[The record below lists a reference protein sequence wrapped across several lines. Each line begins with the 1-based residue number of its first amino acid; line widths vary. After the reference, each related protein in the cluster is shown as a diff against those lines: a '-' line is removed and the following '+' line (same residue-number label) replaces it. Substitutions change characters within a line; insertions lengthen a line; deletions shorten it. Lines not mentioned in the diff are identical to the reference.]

1 MKPHEYLRMVFS
13 FRGKSSEECQ
23 KALIALEPD
32 ERREMSLCMLE
43 FMRFMIDLDSELS
56 NMEDKIKSVQKG
68 MNETRATETTDKTDI
83 SDGFEEELRNLFR
96 KHDL

>member
-13 FRGKSSEECQ
+13 FRGMSADKCQ
-23 KALIALEPD
+23 EKLIALPAD

-43 FMRFMIDLDSELS
+43 FMRFMIDLDAQMAGIADEIKE
-56 NMEDKIKSVQKG
+56 NMDGKSAENAVDEIDEQ
-68 MNETRATETTDKTDI
+68 
-83 SDGFEEELRNLFR
+83 LRNLFR